1 MTPPGWLIDHDPDL
15 DLILTRDMAVPRRI
29 LWMCWTTP
37 EHLKPWFVPKP
48 HRVTDCRIDL
58 RVGGACDTTF
68 DVEGNIMENRGV
80 YLEVVPEERLV
91 FTDTY
96 TEGWKPAPDP
106 FMTAILTF
114 EDLGQGRTRYTAVAR
129 HRSAEAARQHAD
141 MGFHDGWGT
150 VAAQLEDYARG
161 LG

>member
-1 MTPPGWLIDHDPDL
+1 MPPDIVAYDADTDL
-15 DLILTRDMAVPRRI
+15 VLTRDLAAPRHL

-37 EHLKPWFVPKP
+37 EHLMPWFVPKP
-48 HRVTDCRIDL
+48 HRVTACTLDV

-80 YLEVVPEERLV
+80 YLEVVPQERLV

-96 TEGWKPAPDP
+96 TVGWKPAPDP

-114 EDLGQGRTRYTAVAR
+114 QDLGDGRTRYTAVAR
-129 HRSAEAARQHAD
+129 HRSAASRKSHED

-150 VAAQLEDYARG
+150 VAGQLEAYARG
-161 LG
+161 LM

>member
-1 MTPPGWLIDHDPDL
+1 MTHDLAGFDPDT
-15 DLILTRDMAVPRRI
+15 DLMLTRDMAAPRHL

-48 HRVTDCRIDL
+48 HRVTACTLDV

-68 DVEGNIMENRGV
+68 DVDGKTMENRGV
-80 YLEVVPEERLV
+80 YLEVVPQEKLV

-96 TEGWKPAPDP
+96 TVGWKPAPNP
-106 FMTAILTF
+106 FMTAILMF
-114 EDLGQGRTRYTAVAR
+114 EDLGGGRTRYTAYAR
-129 HRSAEAARQHAD
+129 HRSASTRKSHED

-150 VAAQLEDYARG
+150 VATQLEAYARG
-161 LG
+161 LQ